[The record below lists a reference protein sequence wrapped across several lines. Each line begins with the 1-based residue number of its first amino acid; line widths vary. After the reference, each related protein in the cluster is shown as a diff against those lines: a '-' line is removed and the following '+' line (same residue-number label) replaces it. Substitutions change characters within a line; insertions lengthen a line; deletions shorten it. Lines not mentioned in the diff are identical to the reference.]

1 MTDVTPEAAPD
12 QGAEAPEAQGPDIT
26 QQLSERFDQL
36 SGSLD
41 EKFAELQSSLYEPE
55 DPYGQQQYQDPYAQ
69 QQQDP
74 YGQQNQQPQMDLS
87 DPQQLAQFID
97 QRAQAIADQRTGPI
111 QQQITAQQLQ
121 ALAGKY
127 EVLQDSEGLKAI
139 DQVTGRIAQQFGNPA
154 LATDPF
160 IVELAVKAHLSDQFA
175 SQQQP
180 ISQVQGQQAH
190 LEGAGASPQQ
200 PEQDPLDDIFP
211 PDSQQGPKSAF
222 GF

>member
-1 MTDVTPEAAPD
+1 MTDVTPEAAPET
-12 QGAEAPEAQGPDIT
+12 QGAEAPETQGPDIT
-26 QQLSERFDQL
+26 QQLSERFDAL
-36 SGSLD
+36 SGQMEQLTQGWQQFQES
-41 EKFAELQSSLYEPE
+41 AYEPE
-55 DPYGQQQYQDPYAQ
+55 QYDQYGNPT
-69 QQQDP
+69 QQDP
-74 YGQQNQQPQMDLS
+74 YGQQQEQFQPDLS
-87 DPQQLAQFID
+87 DPNQLAQFID

-127 EVLQDSEGLKAI
+127 EVLQDPEGLKAI
-139 DQVTGRIAQQFGNPA
+139 DAVTGRIAQQFGNPQ

-160 IVELAVKAHLSDQFA
+160 IVEMAVKAHLSDQFA

-190 LEGAGASPQQ
+190 LEGSGATPQQ
-200 PEQDPLDDIFP
+200 PEQDPMDTYFP
-211 PDSQQGPKSAF
+211 ADQQRRPDSPF